1 MTEPKI
7 DVTKIVESRLLRIG
21 IVDRR
26 SSRPG
31 TSMSNSLALI
41 DETRASI
48 VDEPVLGWSSG
59 IPAPIGTPSNDYG
72 GYLTPLDSASQSNSW
87 SRIPTPNSPC
97 KPNPFSPAFSP
108 MVQSQIPTPNSPCK
122 PNPFPPMLQP
132 TLAPLKE
139 EKEGKVGKEN
149 LPSDVRVMSRESV
162 RQVGKFCVRLFAVS
176 SRNMSM
182 SIRAAA
188 LCEYTPCMHS
198 HCWPEHIRLSE
209 RANRCANLV
218 GAKRSLGPIYCSTHW
233 HARINTNTEKVDS
246 RIGA

>member
-7 DVTKIVESRLLRIG
+7 DVTKIVETRLLRIG

-31 TSMSNSLALI
+31 TSMSCSLALI

-59 IPAPIGTPSNDYG
+59 IPAPLGTPSNDYG
-72 GYLTPLDSASQSNSW
+72 GYSTPLDSASQSNSW
-87 SRIPTPNSPC
+87 KRIPTPNSPY
-97 KPNPFSPAFSP
+97 KPNPFSPVFSP
-108 MVQSQIPTPNSPCK
+108 MAQMAQPSPVLQS
-122 PNPFPPMLQP
+122 

-139 EKEGKVGKEN
+139 GKEGKVGKEN

-162 RQVGKFCVRLFAVS
+162 RQVGIFYVRLFAASARNVS
-176 SRNMSM
+176 L

-188 LCEYTPCMHS
+188 LCEYTPCIHS
-198 HCWPEHIRLSE
+198 HFWPEHPLE
-209 RANRCANLV
+209 
-218 GAKRSLGPIYCSTHW
+218 
-233 HARINTNTEKVDS
+233 
-246 RIGA
+246 

>member
-1 MTEPKI
+1 VTEPKV
-7 DVTKIVESRLLRIG
+7 DVTKIVETRLLRIG

-59 IPAPIGTPSNDYG
+59 VPAPIGTPSNDYG

-87 SRIPTPNSPC
+87 KRIPTPNSPY

-108 MVQSQIPTPNSPCK
+108 MAQPS
-122 PNPFPPMLQP
+122 PMLQP

-139 EKEGKVGKEN
+139 GREGKVGKEN
-149 LPSDVRVMSRESV
+149 FPSDVRVMSRESV
-162 RQVGKFCVRLFAVS
+162 RQVGKCARLFAVS
-176 SRNMSM
+176 AHNMSM

-188 LCEYTPCMHS
+188 LCEYMYTFALLARAHP
-198 HCWPEHIRLSE
+198 PSE
-209 RANRCANLV
+209 RANRCASLV
-218 GAKRSLGPIYCSTHW
+218 GAKRS
-233 HARINTNTEKVDS
+233 
-246 RIGA
+246 